1 VVTVEAQ
8 KQRKLIE
15 RQVSRFVS
23 SITLPGKEESLGL
36 ETTDLFPRI
45 GIAPV
50 PRVNSSW
57 HVSRRLRRP
66 PQPRSL
72 RKRVNLTFSS

>member
-45 GIAPV
+45 GIAPC
-50 PRVNSSW
+50 PG
-57 HVSRRLRRP
+57 
-66 PQPRSL
+66 
-72 RKRVNLTFSS
+72 